1 MMPLVTHGSWMLGF
15 LMRFIIWNPS
25 HIWIIRKL
33 LIVEIGDLG
42 GYLLELG
49 SLEVVM
55 YACAIF
61 QFVVEVWLI
70 ALKPK

>member
-1 MMPLVTHGSWMLGF
+1 LGF
-15 LMRFIIWNPS
+15 LMRFIIWNTS
-25 HIWIIRKL
+25 QIWIIKKL

-42 GYLLELG
+42 GYLLE
-49 SLEVVM
+49 VAM
-55 YACAIF
+55 CACAIF